1 MAAFVARYAT
11 AFLEVVTAAK
21 LDTAAISRE
30 FNDFLATWEGSVELR
45 EFFVNPAIPAVQKV
59 NVLDKLNAKLQL
71 QKELR
76 NLLAVLIDN
85 GRIGTVA
92 EVAQAYR
99 LKLQE
104 QLGIRQAEIV
114 TARELGADERSAL
127 VVEIGKLAGARVEA
141 NFKLDASILGGTV
154 VRIGSTVYDGSVRG
168 RLDRLKEQL
177 TVGEFQ
183 RFCIGF
189 VRLAVRGNG
198 LE

>member
-1 MAAFVARYAT
+1 MAAFVARYAS

-21 LDTAAISRE
+21 LDTAAIDGG
-30 FNDFLATWEGSVELR
+30 FTDFLATWGGSPELR
-45 EFFVNPAIPAVQKV
+45 EFFVNPAIPSAQKV
-59 NVLDKLNAKLQL
+59 GFLDKLNAKLGL

-85 GRIGTVA
+85 DRIGAVS

-99 LKLQE
+99 RLLQE

-114 TARELGADERSAL
+114 TARELNEQERDAL
-127 VVEIGKLAGARVEA
+127 VAEIGKLAVSRVEA
-141 NFKLDASILGGTV
+141 SFKLDAAILGGTV

-177 TVGEFQ
+177 T
-183 RFCIGF
+183 
-189 VRLAVRGNG
+189 ANS
-198 LE
+198 